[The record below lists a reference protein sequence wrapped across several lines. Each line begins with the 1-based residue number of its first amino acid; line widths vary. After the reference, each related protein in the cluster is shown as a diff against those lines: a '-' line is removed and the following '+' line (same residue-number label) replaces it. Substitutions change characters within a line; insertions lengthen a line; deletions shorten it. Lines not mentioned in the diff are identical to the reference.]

1 MEKNS
6 SENFCRKVLKKLEKN
21 SKKDLLFEKEYD
33 IITAVAVSLPL
44 CGSVR
49 KTAFAELGGIKMAKC
64 CLCGKGV
71 VFGQNVSHS
80 HVRTNR
86 SWKPNIRK
94 VKVDGG
100 KAIHVCARCLRTLK
114 KA

>member
-1 MEKNS
+1 
-6 SENFCRKVLKKLEKN
+6 
-21 SKKDLLFEKEYD
+21 
-33 IITAVAVSLPL
+33 
-44 CGSVR
+44 
-49 KTAFAELGGIKMAKC
+49 MAKC

-71 VFGQNVSHS
+71 VFGHNDAHS
-80 HVRTNR
+80 HVKTNR